1 MVTGGVLWCVDFRW
15 FRWFRWLR
23 WLRWLPVVPVVVVV
37 GGSVVPVVAVVAVGV
52 RVEGVL
58 RLAALIR
65 PESPV
70 SGDDLACPW
79 WPQVA
84 AEVLECLIF

>member
-1 MVTGGVLWCVDFRW
+1 MR
-15 FRWFRWLR
+15 R
-23 WLRWLPVVPVVVVV
+23 LPVV
-37 GGSVVPVVAVVAVGV
+37 SVVSVVAVVAVVAVVEVVVVEVGV

-79 WPQVA
+79 WPQVD

>member
-1 MVTGGVLWCVDFRW
+1 MVR
-15 FRWFRWLR
+15 R
-23 WLRWLPVVPVVVVV
+23 LPVVPVVAVVAV
-37 GGSVVPVVAVVAVGV
+37 VPVVPVVAVVAVVAVVPVVAVGV